1 MCWGNVESDSKKG
14 WGKRKGDICVD
25 MMEQERK
32 SLGKWDKV
40 DEMIKR
46 DEDMGSE
53 HNRFFENKGKN
64 VKRDG

>member
-1 MCWGNVESDSKKG
+1 MSV
-14 WGKRKGDICVD
+14 
-25 MMEQERK
+25 MEQERK
-32 SLGKWDKV
+32 SLGKWDRV

-53 HNRFFENKGKN
+53 HNIFFENKGEN